1 MDEADYHL
9 VISGGR
15 RFTNYAAFFGV
26 LAEHI
31 LALSGKGIEADRI
44 VVVEGGAPGTDALA
58 KRFAESIDG
67 LRHRQFPAEWNNLEA
82 PGAVIRHTRDGRA
95 YNAKAGHDRNL
106 AMRIVAQEVIAF
118 WDGISPGTGEMV
130 RACKTAKIPLTVISY
145 NAMTGELLKPSDLI
159 PWMDQLETATRQ
171 KSQAILQQLLNPPE
185 NSS

>member
-15 RFTNYAAFFGV
+15 KFTHYAAFFGV

-31 LALSGKGIEADRI
+31 LALSGKGVQAERI
-44 VVVEGGAPGTDALA
+44 VIVEGGAPGTDALA
-58 KRFAESIDG
+58 KRFAQSING
-67 LRHRQFPAEWNNLEA
+67 LRHRQFPAAWDNLDA
-82 PGAVIRHTRDGRA
+82 PGAVIRRTRDGRA

-106 AMRIVAQEVIAF
+106 AMRVVAQEVIAF

-130 RACKTAKIPLTVISY
+130 RACEKAKIPLTLISY

-159 PWMDQLETATRQ
+159 PWRDQVELASSPASRD
-171 KSQAILQQLLNPPE
+171 ILQQLLAPG
-185 NSS
+185 

>member
-1 MDEADYHL
+1 MEPDYHL

-31 LALSGKGIEADRI
+31 LTLSGKGIQAERI
-44 VVVEGGAPGTDALA
+44 VIVEGGAPGTDALA

-67 LRHRQFPAEWNNLEA
+67 LRHRQFPAAWGNLDA
-82 PGAVIRHTRDGRA
+82 PGAVIRRTRDGRP

-106 AMRIVAQEVIAF
+106 AMRVIAQEVIAF

-130 RACKTAKIPLTVISY
+130 KACEKAKIPLTLISY

-159 PWMDQLETATRQ
+159 PWLDQAESATSAASRN
-171 KSQAILQQLLNPPE
+171 ILHQLLTPPD